1 MKSLSQVMDQV
12 MVLKNEISK
21 LLLVST
27 YKECSDLSGLDIN
40 YGDSEQLLQLE
51 VLRDITEKLAD
62 IEATLNYMNLP
73 VVEGGQLMKNAVG
86 KYETS
91 SGYVLHA
98 GSMVEALI
106 ADGIYNVP
114 YWSIDRVEHDGSDYC
129 LDKNSYVGMDGL
141 VVRIRGKEEDET
153 YG

>member
-1 MKSLSQVMDQV
+1 
-12 MVLKNEISK
+12 
-21 LLLVST
+21 
-27 YKECSDLSGLDIN
+27 
-40 YGDSEQLLQLE
+40 
-51 VLRDITEKLAD
+51 
-62 IEATLNYMNLP
+62 MNLP

>member
-1 MKSLSQVMDQV
+1 MKSLSQIMDQAI
-12 MVLKNEISK
+12 VLKSEISK
-21 LLLVST
+21 LLLAST

-91 SGYVLHA
+91 SGYVLQ
-98 GSMVEALI
+98 
-106 ADGIYNVP
+106 
-114 YWSIDRVEHDGSDYC
+114 DRKS
-129 LDKNSYVGMDGL
+129 
-141 VVRIRGKEEDET
+141 VV
-153 YG
+153 

>member
-1 MKSLSQVMDQV
+1 MKSLSQVMDQS

-21 LLLVST
+21 LLLAST
-27 YKECSDLSGLDIN
+27 YKECSDLSALDIN

-51 VLRDITEKLAD
+51 VLRDIMEKLAD
-62 IEATLNYMNLP
+62 IEATLDYMSLP
-73 VVEGGQLMKNAVG
+73 VVEGGQLVKNAVG

-91 SGYVLHA
+91 SGHVLHA

-114 YWSIDRVEHDGSDYC
+114 YWSIDRVEHDGTDYC
-129 LDKNSYVGMDGL
+129 LVKNLNTPMDGL
-141 VVRIRGKEEDET
+141 AVRIRGEEE
-153 YG
+153 

>member
-1 MKSLSQVMDQV
+1 MKSLSQVMDQA
-12 MVLKNEISK
+12 MALKSEISK
-21 LLLVST
+21 LLLAST

-62 IEATLNYMNLP
+62 IEATLDYMSLP
-73 VVEGGQLMKNAVG
+73 VLEGGQLVKNAVG

-106 ADGIYNVP
+106 ADGVYNVP
-114 YWSIDRVEHDGSDYC
+114 YWSIDRVEHDGTDYR
-129 LDKNSYVGMDGL
+129 LVKNLNTPMDGL
-141 VVRIRGKEEDET
+141 AVRIRGEEE
-153 YG
+153 

>member
-1 MKSLSQVMDQV
+1 MKSLSQVMDQS

-21 LLLVST
+21 LLLAST
-27 YKECSDLSGLDIN
+27 YKECSDLSALDIN

-51 VLRDITEKLAD
+51 VLRDVMEKLAD
-62 IEATLNYMNLP
+62 IEATLDYMSLP
-73 VVEGGQLMKNAVG
+73 VVDGGQLVKNAVG

-91 SGYVLHA
+91 SGHVLHA

-114 YWSIDRVEHDGSDYC
+114 YWSSRWQRPPWSWGCGCTPGWS
-129 LDKNSYVGMDGL
+129 GTW
-141 VVRIRGKEEDET
+141 RGT
-153 YG
+153 PLSGPS

>member
-1 MKSLSQVMDQV
+1 MKSLVQIMDQA
-12 MVLKNEISK
+12 MALKSEISK
-21 LLLVST
+21 LLLAST

-62 IEATLNYMNLP
+62 IEATLDYMSLP
-73 VVEGGQLMKNAVG
+73 VLEGGQLVKNAVG
-86 KYETS
+86 KYTTS

-114 YWSIDRVEHDGSDYC
+114 YWSIDRVEHDGTDYY
-129 LDKNSYVGMDGL
+129 LVKNLNTPMDGL
-141 VVRIRGKEEDET
+141 AVRIRGKKE
-153 YG
+153 

>member
-1 MKSLSQVMDQV
+1 MKSLSQVMDQA
-12 MVLKNEISK
+12 MVLKSEISK
-21 LLLVST
+21 LLLAST

-62 IEATLNYMNLP
+62 IEATLNYMSLP

-114 YWSIDRVEHDGSDYC
+114 YWSVDRVEHDGMDYC
-129 LDKNSYVGMDGL
+129 LVKNLNTPMDGL
-141 VVRIRGKEEDET
+141 AVRIRGEEE
-153 YG
+153 

>member
-1 MKSLSQVMDQV
+1 MKSLSQVMDQA
-12 MVLKNEISK
+12 MALKSEISK
-21 LLLVST
+21 LLLAST
-27 YKECSDLSGLDIN
+27 YKEYSDLSGLDIN

-62 IEATLNYMNLP
+62 IEATLDYMSLP
-73 VVEGGQLMKNAVG
+73 VLEGGQLVKNAVG

-106 ADGIYNVP
+106 ADGVYNVP
-114 YWSIDRVEHDGSDYC
+114 YWSIDRVEHDGTDYR
-129 LDKNSYVGMDGL
+129 LVKNLNTPMDGL
-141 VVRIRGKEEDET
+141 AVRVRGKEE
-153 YG
+153 